1 LTTLLTCAAEPQTK
15 NAVLEIF
22 ETLSDQDSKS
32 ADFLQEEQLGY
43 LLQILVSEL
52 MTSNGQSRRVA
63 LTIIANLSSSSNLVR
78 SIMLQHNVLSTLQT
92 FITDSS
98 VLIQII
104 AIVRNLAIVTTAK
117 AQIRESGLLTLL
129 IDLLVSSH
137 APEQSISK
145 TNEPV
150 FDLLQV
156 EPQKPVPPSLVNFD
170 EEKTVELEQQLIGA
184 LVTLSY
190 SELNREAIHQN
201 STALSIVVDIL
212 VNHTTTMNE
221 TNTESELL
229 FNTLAL
235 IDNLLFDSN
244 CREYFH
250 SCQILRPLFSVLSS
264 SASQRLTSQ
273 ILTLIQKLTHDE
285 RNNDIVRDNGMMP
298 LVSSMSNPNE
308 YIVTQALLIISN
320 LIRFDASREMV
331 RTYVDKAVLEELLV
345 LPNVT
350 IQQLAHSIKH
360 ILGL

>member
-1 LTTLLTCAAEPQTK
+1 MPQSRY
-15 NAVLEIF
+15 AVLEIF
-22 ETLSDQDSKS
+22 ETLSDQDSKF
-32 ADFLQEEQLGY
+32 ADFLQQEQLGY
-43 LLQILVSEL
+43 LLQISVSEL
-52 MTSNGQSRRVA
+52 MISDGQSQRIV
-63 LTIIANLSSSSNLVR
+63 LTIIANLSKSSNLVR
-78 SIMLQHNVLSTLQT
+78 SIMLEHNVLSTLQT

-98 VLIQII
+98 VLIQIT
-104 AIVRNLAIVTTAK
+104 AIIRNLALVTTAK

-137 APEQSISK
+137 TPEQTISK

-150 FDLLQV
+150 FDLLQI

-170 EEKTVELEQQLIGA
+170 ETKTVELKEQLIGA

-201 STALSIVVDIL
+201 STALAIVVDIL
-212 VNHTTTMNE
+212 VKHSLAMNE
-221 TNTESELL
+221 TNEESELL

-250 SCQILRPLFSVLSS
+250 DCQILRPLFLVLSS
-264 SASQRLTSQ
+264 SSSQRLTSQ

-331 RTYVDKAVLEELLV
+331 RTYIDKTVLEELLV